1 MSAAAFH
8 ALLVILKYGI
18 ADGNLLFTM
27 TSCSHLPG
35 ILGIS
40 PE

>member
-8 ALLVILKYGI
+8 DLLVILKYGI
-18 ADGNLLFTM
+18 ADGKLLFTM
-27 TSCSHLPG
+27 TFCSHLPR
-35 ILGIS
+35 IAGIS